1 MSGVGSSWSG
11 PRSPHQ
17 SPHTYRG
24 GGRPHYRGGGRGSYS
39 YNRDRVQEDRDERE
53 RERRAV
59 EAAKYRRDNGKS
71 RSRETSE
78 HGSRVP
84 LPKAQDSTPS
94 TPVGSGLGDE
104 FASAILSL
112 TEWAQEKQYLRL
124 RRERARHDYD
134 DAKSI
139 YESGKPTHAQFP
151 IEGERAKER
160 YAKEKLALEALEA
173 RSKEADTKISTSK
186 AAVAHLYN
194 ALSKGAEDKTKD
206 DYREQVATMNSS
218 LLNNADSL
226 VSLSQDIL
234 ELKKHQGYNKNQL
247 VQQQDQI
254 RDIRASIKGRGGM
267 PFQGQSNDAPSPIDD
282 VTLLRIQSM
291 ETRLAA
297 EQSSNQQLTSRVET
311 IEQAQAKNMSAVQ
324 QEIQLS
330 IAKTSNLKLEPR
342 VDAIERGQANMLM
355 IQQNFEQIQGN
366 VSDFDDDLH
375 THDERIK
382 ALESSS
388 HDPQLPDTTE
398 PKLPPTSFASL
409 SAGDTSLITQRID
422 AFENTVNTNITEIK
436 ESQDASDIAHGA
448 VIQGLNENISKVE
461 SMVSELA
468 KNIEALQAQQRATS
482 DDQRQLLRRVGSLES
497 DFVHMKP
504 VKTVM
509 PSNGNGNGAESS
521 ASASPTGSLQNG
533 VPKSTYDWGPVLNTL
548 RSEVAD
554 INRRLAE
561 TKQFEAGINMGIRN
575 LDTRMNNIFTDNV
588 CKQMIGQL
596 QAIYPNVARVEGH
609 LADLKSRMG
618 LVESI
623 FQDHT
628 ASIGYIKDAQDSIQ
642 GRQQAGDDK
651 FRTEIANLSTAIDSI
666 RASISTIQSQENASQ
681 KPSLSNEQDTS
692 LKVEMTERIDLLSE
706 SFKKQIEAASKRL
719 EAQIEGIEHLIEFD
733 DDGKVQ
739 SVKEVIHVLTEN
751 YGKMMG
757 EFDAL
762 EHQVRQLKTGASSR
776 RVSAVNSPAISRMQ
790 DGAQSPS
797 KAADSPALTST
808 APFRIKQPGSKRS
821 APPSPSTTASAQV
834 HGQQQTKKRK
844 GNGFGAFISEDDE

>member
-1 MSGVGSSWSG
+1 MSGGGSSWSG

-53 RERRAV
+53 RERRAS
-59 EAAKYRRDNGKS
+59 EAAKYRRGMPYLLFEHYSSTLPGLKLWLTSFTDNGKS

-139 YESGKPTHAQFP
+139 YEGGKPTHAQFP

-254 RDIRASIKGRGGM
+254 RDLRASIKGRGGM

-297 EQSSNQQLTSRVET
+297 EQSSSQQLTSRVET

-324 QEIQLS
+324 QEIQLT
-330 IAKTSNLKLEPR
+330 IAKTSNLKLEPRVDAIERNQANMLKLEPR

-355 IQQNFEQIQGN
+355 IQQNFEQIQRN

-388 HDPQLPDTTE
+388 HDPQLPDTTG
-398 PKLPPTSFASL
+398 PKLPPTSVTSL

-533 VPKSTYDWGPVLNTL
+533 VPKSTYDWGPILNTL

-561 TKQFEAGINMGIRN
+561 TKQFEAGINMGI
-575 LDTRMNNIFTDNV
+575 
-588 CKQMIGQL
+588 
-596 QAIYPNVARVEGH
+596 
-609 LADLKSRMG
+609 
-618 LVESI
+618 
-623 FQDHT
+623 
-628 ASIGYIKDAQDSIQ
+628 
-642 GRQQAGDDK
+642 
-651 FRTEIANLSTAIDSI
+651 STL
-666 RASISTIQSQENASQ
+666 R
-681 KPSLSNEQDTS
+681 
-692 LKVEMTERIDLLSE
+692 
-706 SFKKQIEAASKRL
+706 
-719 EAQIEGIEHLIEFD
+719 
-733 DDGKVQ
+733 
-739 SVKEVIHVLTEN
+739 
-751 YGKMMG
+751 
-757 EFDAL
+757 
-762 EHQVRQLKTGASSR
+762 
-776 RVSAVNSPAISRMQ
+776 
-790 DGAQSPS
+790 
-797 KAADSPALTST
+797 
-808 APFRIKQPGSKRS
+808 
-821 APPSPSTTASAQV
+821 
-834 HGQQQTKKRK
+834 
-844 GNGFGAFISEDDE
+844 